1 MLKRSHTNLLI
12 GAALSIASLSA
23 VSAATTEQELYIHP
37 KIVHSPWDLVNAP
50 KVAPKAINWMRKTYS
65 SHSAFKVYDSEQEA
79 KDKMQEIK
87 DGLMV
92 NTTSHGTV
100 YLLPTSIEEKDKEW
114 FINYK
119 FDRSRYTDSV
129 KNDVDKVAANKFA
142 ATVTLAK
149 QNIYYFE
156 QAVKRTGYTD
166 IDYDVTGTANS
177 AITDF
182 QCTSVERELHCKAI
196 VE

>member
-1 MLKRSHTNLLI
+1 MLKRSHMNLFI
-12 GAALSIASLSA
+12 GAALSIATLSA
-23 VSAATTEQELYIHP
+23 SAATLKEKELYIHP

-50 KVAPKAINWMRKTYS
+50 KVGPQAINWMRKTYA
-65 SHSAFKVYDSEQEA
+65 SHSAFKVYDSEKDA
-79 KDKMQEIK
+79 KQVMEEVK
-87 DGLMV
+87 DGVLV

-100 YLLPTSIEEKDKEW
+100 YLLPTGVKEEDKEW
-114 FINYK
+114 YVTYK
-119 FDRSRYTDSV
+119 FDRTRYTDSV
-129 KNDVDKVAANKFA
+129 KNDVDKVAGNKFA

-182 QCTSVERELHCKAI
+182 NCKSVERELHCKAV

>member
-1 MLKRSHTNLLI
+1 MLKRIHANLLI
-12 GAALSIASLSA
+12 GAVLSFSSVSA
-23 VSAATTEQELYIHP
+23 VNAASTEQDLYIHP
-37 KIVHSPWDLVNAP
+37 KIVHSPWDLINAP
-50 KVAPKAINWMRKTYS
+50 KVEPKAIAWMKKTYA
-65 SHSAFKVYDSEQEA
+65 SHPAFTVYDSQKDAKAKQQEFA
-79 KDKMQEIK
+79 K
-87 DGLMV
+87 GVFV

-100 YLLPTSIEEKDKEW
+100 YLLATGITEKDKEW
-114 FINYK
+114 SITYK
-119 FDRSRYTDSV
+119 FDRTRYTDSV
-129 KNDVDKVAANKFA
+129 KNDVDKVAANKFQT
-142 ATVTLAK
+142 TVTLAK

-182 QCTSVERELHCKAI
+182 ACRSVERELHCKAV